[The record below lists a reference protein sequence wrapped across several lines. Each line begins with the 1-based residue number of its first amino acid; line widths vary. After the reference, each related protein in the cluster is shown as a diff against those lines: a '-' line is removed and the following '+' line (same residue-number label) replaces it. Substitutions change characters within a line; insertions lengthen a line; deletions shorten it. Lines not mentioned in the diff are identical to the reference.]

1 MGFLVLYLTPT
12 LHLRAQ
18 RASCLPK
25 EELADMVGYDR
36 AKRMAVSA
44 PCQCRCRGPKR
55 QSTHSFAALI
65 SCKLAMAW
73 VWALARAESF
83 VKRV

>member
-18 RASCLPK
+18 RASCFPK
-25 EELADMVGYDR
+25 WELADMVGYDR
-36 AKRMAVSA
+36 AKRIAVIA
-44 PCQCRCRGPKR
+44 PCQCRCHGPKR
-55 QSTHSFAALI
+55 QSTHSFAALT
-65 SCKLAMAW
+65 SCKLAMACAP
-73 VWALARAESF
+73 ALARDESF